1 VIVEGVGMQCKVPI
15 MDPFAYVMV
24 REHRDHISILIQ
36 LMLAH
41 ASTPLLIY
49 K

>member
-1 VIVEGVGMQCKVPI
+1 V
-15 MDPFAYVMV
+15 
-24 REHRDHISILIQ
+24 RDHISILIQ